1 MKESDLEK
9 YEIAT
14 RLNIDLTDKEHLT
27 AAEAGRVGGLLAKHR
42 KIEKRK
48 QEKRLQAFLL
58 FIIQ

>member
-48 QEKRLQAFLL
+48 QEKRL
-58 FIIQ
+58 